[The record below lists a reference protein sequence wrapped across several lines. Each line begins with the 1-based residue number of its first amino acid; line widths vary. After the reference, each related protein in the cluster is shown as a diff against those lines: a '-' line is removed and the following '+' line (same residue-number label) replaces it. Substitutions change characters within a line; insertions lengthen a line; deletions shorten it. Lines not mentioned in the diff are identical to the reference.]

1 MVGVEWTSKVT
12 VEPGSAPC
20 PAIATWQLTM
30 DTPGAPQ
37 NAMVALVVVA
47 NVVVVVGDATMVVGL
62 TSEGTDVVVVPL
74 TGIVEGTVVV
84 VVWPDEF

>member
-1 MVGVEWTSKVT
+1 
-12 VEPGSAPC
+12 
-20 PAIATWQLTM
+20 M

-84 VVWPDEF
+84 VVWPDEL